1 MIDRLFTAAL
11 TFCLLIGATF
21 AIGSAWTDSRST
33 RLVTQLPPV
42 EVVAKR
48 PLPRIDMAA
57 NEAAAP
63 RLQ

>member
-11 TFCLLIGATF
+11 TFCLLIGATL

-33 RLVTQLPPV
+33 RLVTHLPSV

-48 PLPRIDMAA
+48 GLPRIDVAA
-57 NEAAAP
+57 NEAPAS
-63 RLQ
+63 RVQ

>member
-21 AIGSAWTDSRST
+21 AIGSAWADSRST
-33 RLVTQLPPV
+33 RLVTHLPSV

-48 PLPRIDMAA
+48 ALPRIDMAA
-57 NEAAAP
+57 TEVVAP